1 MIHII
6 GSEPNLVHA
15 ALEIYVSGCTRACPG
30 CHNPE
35 AQGYG
40 KGLKWPRWLAQNA
53 WKIRQGLDEK
63 LFRRLWILG
72 GDPLCQ
78 PEHEIVELLH
88 SLRRIGGKG
97 MELWLWTGA
106 ETLSDVPGSIRSLA
120 DFIKT
125 GAYRRELP
133 VREVD
138 IYGDGREFLTLA
150 TDNQRLWRVEEKS
163 CLTITPARTL

>member
-1 MIHII
+1 
-6 GSEPNLVHA
+6 
-15 ALEIYVSGCTRACPG
+15 
-30 CHNPE
+30 
-35 AQGYG
+35 
-40 KGLKWPRWLAQNA
+40 
-53 WKIRQGLDEK
+53 
-63 LFRRLWILG
+63 
-72 GDPLCQ
+72 
-78 PEHEIVELLH
+78 
-88 SLRRIGGKG
+88 